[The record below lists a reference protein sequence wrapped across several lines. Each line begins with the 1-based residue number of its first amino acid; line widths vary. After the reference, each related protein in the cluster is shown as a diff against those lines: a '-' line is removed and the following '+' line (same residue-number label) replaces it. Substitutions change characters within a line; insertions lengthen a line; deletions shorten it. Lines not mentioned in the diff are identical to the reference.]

1 MKILLS
7 WIKEFIKI
15 KNKKINLIKII
26 NLLGLEIKKKK
37 YINNKKNIEQYYKK
51 YKNKNIKKIK
61 ILKILFNNKRKK
73 FIFFLKNKKKIF
85 SNKFYPKNTILL
97 LKKKNKKH
105 KYKVIYNSLIIDYIL
120 YINYTPNIYFLSYY
134 INLIKHIINFL
145 KFKFKKI
152 KIKYNKFIFFKEN
165 IKKTKNK
172 ITIQKKEILLL
183 KVFYLKHVKIINNN
197 FNFFKK
203 LNNSNLKY
211 KNNILDYI
219 NILIKETGCP
229 INILDY
235 DKFKNY
241 NIYKNS
247 NDKIYFNNI
256 LIKNKYRKYLYI
268 FKKRYINFAGLK
280 NNKLF
285 YIDKKTKNILIY
297 IILYKR
303 DKILKII
310 KKFKFNNTFTKIY
323 KNKIN
328 INNIIYIQN
337 KLNFFFKKKIKILI
351 NFNKLKNKNKF
362 IKINFKYIKTILGFK
377 IKKSKIINIIKN
389 LDCKIININK
399 SNIILKFNRD
409 NLFIK
414 DKVDIINEI
423 IKFININKINIKIKK
438 KSEIYNK
445 NKFIKITKYEKIIN
459 IIINILTNYGF
470 FEVINI
476 PFIKIK
482 NDCKFTKNI
491 IKKKIKIKK
500 NYYLS
505 NRLFYNILNNILYNI
520 NRKEYNLKLFEI
532 ANLYSIKKNKIK
544 EEKYIEIL
552 ITKKKIKNN
561 IKYLYKIY
569 NILLIILNK
578 LGIYKNLTNIIK
590 TKDKKFYN
598 IKILILFNNIKI
610 ISLKIISKKF
620 LKEHYKIYQPIF
632 YVIIYL
638 NKIIKIV
645 NIKKH
650 IKYKKYSKYE
660 NIEKDLSFIVKKDF
674 FYNDFYQIIKNF
686 FKKELIKLILYN
698 IYTKNISSQKKK
710 YTFKLILKN
719 KFGLNK
725 KYYNNKLKKII
736 LILKKKLFI
745 NI

>member
-1 MKILLS
+1 
-7 WIKEFIKI
+7 
-15 KNKKINLIKII
+15 
-26 NLLGLEIKKKK
+26 
-37 YINNKKNIEQYYKK
+37 
-51 YKNKNIKKIK
+51 
-61 ILKILFNNKRKK
+61 
-73 FIFFLKNKKKIF
+73 
-85 SNKFYPKNTILL
+85 
-97 LKKKNKKH
+97 
-105 KYKVIYNSLIIDYIL
+105 
-120 YINYTPNIYFLSYY
+120 
-134 INLIKHIINFL
+134 
-145 KFKFKKI
+145 
-152 KIKYNKFIFFKEN
+152 
-165 IKKTKNK
+165 
-172 ITIQKKEILLL
+172 
-183 KVFYLKHVKIINNN
+183 
-197 FNFFKK
+197 
-203 LNNSNLKY
+203 
-211 KNNILDYI
+211 
-219 NILIKETGCP
+219 
-229 INILDY
+229 
-235 DKFKNY
+235 
-241 NIYKNS
+241 
-247 NDKIYFNNI
+247 
-256 LIKNKYRKYLYI
+256 
-268 FKKRYINFAGLK
+268 
-280 NNKLF
+280 
-285 YIDKKTKNILIY
+285 
-297 IILYKR
+297 
-303 DKILKII
+303 
-310 KKFKFNNTFTKIY
+310 
-323 KNKIN
+323 
-328 INNIIYIQN
+328 
-337 KLNFFFKKKIKILI
+337 
-351 NFNKLKNKNKF
+351 
-362 IKINFKYIKTILGFK
+362 
-377 IKKSKIINIIKN
+377 
-389 LDCKIININK
+389 
-399 SNIILKFNRD
+399 
-409 NLFIK
+409 
-414 DKVDIINEI
+414 
-423 IKFININKINIKIKK
+423 INIKIKK